1 MKLNQQSIET
11 APEASRPLLE
21 GAQASFG
28 FVPNLLAT
36 FANSPAVLEGY
47 LGVAGAFG
55 KSSLSATEQEVI
67 TISVSIE
74 NGCTY
79 CVAGHTTIGQMKK
92 VEASVLEAL
101 RDGAPLSDQK
111 LEALRDFAI
120 AVVRDRG
127 WVSEEKQQAFFE
139 AGYSPAQALE
149 VVLGVTMKTLSNY
162 TNHLAETPLDPAF
175 AANIWRETATA

>member
-1 MKLNQQSIET
+1 MKLNQQTIES

-28 FVPNLLAT
+28 FIPNLLAT

-47 LGVAGAFG
+47 LGVSGAFG
-55 KSSLSATEQEVI
+55 KSSLSATEQEVV
-67 TISVSIE
+67 TISASIE

-79 CVAGHTTIGQMKK
+79 CVAGHTTIGQMRK
-92 VEASVLEAL
+92 VEAGVLNAL
-101 RDGAPLSDQK
+101 RDQATLTDPK
-111 LEALRDFAI
+111 LEALRDFTL

-127 WVSEEKQQAFFE
+127 WVREESQQAFLD
-139 AGYSPAQALE
+139 AGYTSAQALE

-162 TNHLAETPLDPAF
+162 TNHLAETPLDSAF
-175 AANIWRETATA
+175 EANAWRESATA